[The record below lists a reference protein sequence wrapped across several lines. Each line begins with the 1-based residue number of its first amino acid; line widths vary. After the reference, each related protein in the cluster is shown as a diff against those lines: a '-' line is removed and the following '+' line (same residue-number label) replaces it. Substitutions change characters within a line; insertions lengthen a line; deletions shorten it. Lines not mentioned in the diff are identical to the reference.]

1 MAVCYNDPMELTL
14 APETR
19 RLIEEKLKQGVYHS
33 ADDLIC
39 KALAA
44 LSEIQNELDDE
55 TLDALDEAQDAIE
68 RGDVHEWEDVK
79 KHIRERLA
87 TKRAMS

>member
-1 MAVCYNDPMELTL
+1 MAVSYNYPMELTL
-14 APETR
+14 APETQR
-19 RLIEEKLKQGVYHS
+19 FIEEKLKQGVYHS

-39 KALAA
+39 KALTA

-55 TLDALDEAQDAIE
+55 TLDALEEAEDAIE